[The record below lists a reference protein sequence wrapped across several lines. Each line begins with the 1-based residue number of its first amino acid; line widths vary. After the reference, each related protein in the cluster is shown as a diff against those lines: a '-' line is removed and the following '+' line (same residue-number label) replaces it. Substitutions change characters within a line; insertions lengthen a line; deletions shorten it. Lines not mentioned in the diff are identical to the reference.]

1 MFRRVILE
9 NWMSIF
15 PFVAFLTAACVYGL
29 FSLKAIRMRSPQI
42 DRFGNLPFDAQENA
56 RHETQ
61 A

>member
-15 PFVAFLTAACVYGL
+15 PLVAFVTAACVYGL
-29 FSLKAIRMRSPQI
+29 ISLKAIRMRSDQI
-42 DRFGNLPFDAQENA
+42 ERFGNLPFDVQENA
-56 RHETQ
+56 RHETK